1 MNDHTDERM
10 DELLR
15 RHFSKE
21 LDGQV
26 GAAAERFK
34 RHIGSAPIS
43 SAPIMSAPITSA
55 DAAGANGAAPLRID
69 ASSRSN
75 GDARRDNNNG
85 PRFGSLWAIGIVGG
99 ALAAAV
105 TLVSMRHT
113 IMPTGSKATQSPL
126 ANNHS
131 PRNRGGDVVPDGVP
145 INVQQASMDVA
156 WKTVDQGL
164 VPLEDGTPARRL
176 LQQRTDTMKWYDPK
190 RKAQIEY
197 TVPRQQTV
205 YVGYNA
211 H

>member
-34 RHIGSAPIS
+34 RHIS
-43 SAPIMSAPITSA
+43 SASNSSA
-55 DAAGANGAAPLRID
+55 AAGGGANGAKGESPLRID
-69 ASSRSN
+69 ASSPRSN
-75 GDARRDNNNG
+75 GDGRRNNG

-113 IMPTGSKATQSPL
+113 IGPINSKPMRSRGSV
-126 ANNHS
+126 
-131 PRNRGGDVVPDGVP
+131 DIVPDGGP
-145 INVQQASMDVA
+145 IPAQQASMDVA

-197 TVPRQQTV
+197 TVPREQTV